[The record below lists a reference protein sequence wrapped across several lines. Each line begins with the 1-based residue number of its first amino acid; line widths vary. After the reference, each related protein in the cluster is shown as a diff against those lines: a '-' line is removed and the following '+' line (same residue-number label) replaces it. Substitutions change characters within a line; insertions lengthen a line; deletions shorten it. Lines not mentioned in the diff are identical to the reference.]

1 MSSVPIKPDRSLIL
15 RWFTL
20 IFTAGFTC
28 AVFLIAVKSRPSV
41 LGYTKT
47 FKFDRAGLFGDSWR
61 PMVSASQYLRNH
73 PKTHHVYDAMFRDSM
88 KFQYPLSS
96 LLIYD
101 IPHKITGAS
110 YYQVNYGLDLLY
122 FIGVLLFGPLCAR
135 ILLELLKQPRFE
147 TMNFN
152 SQRNKFLLYVLM
164 FALTFVYYPIL
175 RSYALGQIQTLLT
188 VLAAL
193 VLWAWLTD
201 KRVLAGILIWFF
213 GELYAVSGVW

>member
-1 MSSVPIKPDRSLIL
+1 
-15 RWFTL
+15 
-20 IFTAGFTC
+20 
-28 AVFLIAVKSRPSV
+28 
-41 LGYTKT
+41 
-47 FKFDRAGLFGDSWR
+47 
-61 PMVSASQYLRNH
+61 MVSASQYLRNH

-164 FALTFVYYPIL
+164 FALTFVCVNVCTHL
-175 RSYALGQIQTLLT
+175 CLLSHIAVIRFRPDT
-188 VLAAL
+188 NLINRTRCFGAMGLA
-193 VLWAWLTD
+193 D
-201 KRVLAGILIWFF
+201 R
-213 GELYAVSGVW
+213 